1 MHKDHELHTRRR
13 GRNMGLLAVLLG
25 FIVLMFGLTIVKIQ
39 TAGFTQGFDHVVRPE
54 IVTTDPAA
62 QAPEAD
68 R

>member
-25 FIVLMFGLTIVKIQ
+25 FIAVMFALTVVKIQ
-39 TAGFTQGFDHVVRPE
+39 TAGFSQGFDHVARPE
-54 IVTTDPAA
+54 MLPADDA
-62 QAPEAD
+62 AAPEAS